1 METGN
6 NDAVRVNLEEGR
18 AEIARIRTFIKDN
31 KRYIEQNYGK
41 DVTKRRP
48 EYKRLSDS
56 LLKKTIT
63 MIADLFQRYYPAT
76 GYSDVETYMMHQTW
90 LDNSVDVV
98 GNARMV
104 LQTIDSIIKYPNR
117 AQYYYDCWKKE
128 VNELR
133 RKSKRPEIMSP
144 VGSWESLR
152 AALQGGADAV
162 YFGVGKLNMR
172 SRSAANF
179 TVDDLPRIVQTCR
192 EAGVRTYLTVNTI
205 IYNSEIDEMHRLL
218 DAALAAGISAVIA
231 SDMAVIAYAHRIGL
245 EVHISTQCNVSNT
258 EAVRWYSQFADVVV
272 TARELSLGQV
282 AEITQYIRQND
293 IRGPKGELVQVE
305 VFAHGALCMSVSG
318 KCYLSLDNYNYSANR
333 GACLQLCRRGYIVK
347 DKESDLELEIDN
359 EYIMSPKDLCTIGF
373 LDKIVKA
380 GVRVLK
386 IEGRGRS
393 ADYVRTVTEC
403 YREAVEAIADGSYSK
418 ERIEGWTSRLA
429 TVFNRG
435 FWDGYYLGRRL
446 GEWSDR
452 YGSQATEQKVYL
464 GPVHNFFGRIGVAEV
479 QLQTNETL
487 RVGDEVVVIGETT
500 GVYRATIA
508 ELRTD
513 RDPVPEVHQGDRFSF
528 KTTEPL
534 HRGDKVYRIDKVN
547 DEY

>member
-1 METGN
+1 MQ
-6 NDAVRVNLEEGR
+6 
-18 AEIARIRTFIKDN
+18 N
-31 KRYIEQNYGK
+31 KI
-41 DVTKRRP
+41 
-48 EYKRLSDS
+48 
-56 LLKKTIT
+56 
-63 MIADLFQRYYPAT
+63 
-76 GYSDVETYMMHQTW
+76 
-90 LDNSVDVV
+90 
-98 GNARMV
+98 
-104 LQTIDSIIKYPNR
+104 
-117 AQYYYDCWKKE
+117 
-128 VNELR
+128 
-133 RKSKRPEIMSP
+133 EIMSP
-144 VGSWESLR
+144 VGSWESLQ
-152 AALQGGADAV
+152 AAIQGGANAV

-179 TVDDLPRIVQTCR
+179 TVDDLPRIVSITG

-205 IYNSEIDEMHRLL
+205 IYNDEIAEMHRLL
-218 DAALAAGISAVIA
+218 EAAKAAGVSAIIA
-231 SDMAVIAYAHRIGL
+231 SDMAVISYANSIGV

-258 EAVRWYSQFADVVV
+258 EAVRWYSRFADVVV
-272 TARELSLGQV
+272 TARELPLSQV
-282 AEITQYIRQND
+282 AEITQFIRDNN
-293 IRGPKGELVQVE
+293 IRGPKGELVQIE

-403 YREAVEAIADGSYSK
+403 YREAVEAIESGTYTK
-418 ERIEGWTSRLA
+418 EKIDSWMQRLA

-446 GEWSDR
+446 GEWSER
-452 YGSQATEQKVYL
+452 YGSQATENKVYL
-464 GPVHNFFGRIGVAEV
+464 GLIRNYFGKINVAEV

-487 RVGDEVVVIGETT
+487 KVGDEVMVIGETT
-500 GVYRATIA
+500 GVYRDTIK

-528 KTTEPL
+528 ATKELL
-534 HRGDKVYRIDKVN
+534 HRGDKVYRVDKVI
-547 DEY
+547 EEF

>member
-1 METGN
+1 
-6 NDAVRVNLEEGR
+6 
-18 AEIARIRTFIKDN
+18 
-31 KRYIEQNYGK
+31 
-41 DVTKRRP
+41 
-48 EYKRLSDS
+48 
-56 LLKKTIT
+56 
-63 MIADLFQRYYPAT
+63 
-76 GYSDVETYMMHQTW
+76 
-90 LDNSVDVV
+90 
-98 GNARMV
+98 
-104 LQTIDSIIKYPNR
+104 
-117 AQYYYDCWKKE
+117 
-128 VNELR
+128 
-133 RKSKRPEIMSP
+133 MSP
-144 VGSWESLR
+144 VGSWESLH

-179 TVDDLPRIVQTCR
+179 SADNLKEICRITR

-205 IYNSEIDEMHRLL
+205 IYDSEIEEMHALV
-218 DAALAAGISAVIA
+218 DAAKETGVTAIIA
-231 SDMAVIAYAHRIGL
+231 SDMAVIAYAHSVGV
-245 EVHISTQCNVSNT
+245 EVHISTQCNVSNS
-258 EAVRWYSQFADVVV
+258 EAVRWYARYADVMV
-272 TARELSLGQV
+272 TARELSLQQV
-282 AEITQYIRQND
+282 AEITRFIERED
-293 IRGPKGELVQVE
+293 IRGPKGNLVQIE

-373 LDKIVKA
+373 VDKIVQA

-403 YREAVEAIADGSYSK
+403 YREAVEAVADGTYTP
-418 ERIEGWTSRLA
+418 ERIAAWTERLR

-446 GEWSDR
+446 GEWSNR

-464 GPVHNFFGRIGVAEV
+464 GVVKNYFQRIGVAEV
-479 QLQTNETL
+479 LLQTAEQLHT
-487 RVGDEVVVIGETT
+487 GDEVMVIGETT
-500 GVYRATIA
+500 GVYRNSVD
-508 ELRTD
+508 ELRLD

-528 KTTEPL
+528 KTTSPVR
-534 HRGDKVYRIDKVN
+534 RGDKMYRIDKIEN
-547 DEY
+547 

>member
-1 METGN
+1 M
-6 NDAVRVNLEEGR
+6 A
-18 AEIARIRTFIKDN
+18 
-31 KRYIEQNYGK
+31 
-41 DVTKRRP
+41 
-48 EYKRLSDS
+48 
-56 LLKKTIT
+56 
-63 MIADLFQRYYPAT
+63 
-76 GYSDVETYMMHQTW
+76 
-90 LDNSVDVV
+90 
-98 GNARMV
+98 
-104 LQTIDSIIKYPNR
+104 
-117 AQYYYDCWKKE
+117 
-128 VNELR
+128 
-133 RKSKRPEIMSP
+133 P
-144 VGSWESLR
+144 VGSWESLQ
-152 AALQGGADAV
+152 AAIQGGANAV

-179 TVDDLPRIVQTCR
+179 MVDDLDRIVNI
-192 EAGVRTYLTVNTI
+192 ASASGIRTYLTINTI
-205 IYNSEIDEMHRLL
+205 IYNDEIGEMHTLL
-218 DAALAAGISAVIA
+218 EAAKKAGVSAIIA
-231 SDMAVIAYAHRIGL
+231 SDMAVISYANRIGL

-258 EAVRWYSQFADVVV
+258 EAVRWYSQFADVIV
-272 TARELSLGQV
+272 TARELPLRQV
-282 AEITQYIRQND
+282 AEITQFIRDNN
-293 IRGPKGELVQVE
+293 IRGPKGELVQIE

-403 YREAVEAIADGSYSK
+403 YREAVEAIEEGSYSRDK
-418 ERIEGWTSRLA
+418 IDHWMQRLA

-435 FWDGYYLGRRL
+435 FWDGYYLGRKL
-446 GEWSDR
+446 GEWSER
-452 YGSQATEQKVYL
+452 YGSQATENKVYL
-464 GPVHNFFGRIGVAEV
+464 GLIRNYFGKINVAEV

-487 RVGDEVVVIGETT
+487 KVGDEIMVIGETT
-500 GVYRATIA
+500 GVYRDTVK

-528 KTTEPL
+528 ASKELL
-534 HRGDKVYRIDKVN
+534 HRGDKVYRVDKVI
-547 DEY
+547 DDF

>member
-1 METGN
+1 
-6 NDAVRVNLEEGR
+6 
-18 AEIARIRTFIKDN
+18 
-31 KRYIEQNYGK
+31 
-41 DVTKRRP
+41 
-48 EYKRLSDS
+48 
-56 LLKKTIT
+56 
-63 MIADLFQRYYPAT
+63 
-76 GYSDVETYMMHQTW
+76 
-90 LDNSVDVV
+90 
-98 GNARMV
+98 
-104 LQTIDSIIKYPNR
+104 
-117 AQYYYDCWKKE
+117 
-128 VNELR
+128 
-133 RKSKRPEIMSP
+133 MSP
-144 VGSWESLR
+144 VGSYESLQ
-152 AALQGGADAV
+152 AAIQGGANAV

-179 TVDDLPRIVQTCR
+179 TVDDLHRIVQIAR
-192 EAGVRTYLTVNTI
+192 EAGIRTYLTVNTI
-205 IYNSEIDEMHRLL
+205 IYNNEIEEMHALL
-218 DAALAAGISAVIA
+218 EAAKAAGISAIIA
-231 SDMAVIAYAHRIGL
+231 SDMAVISYANSIGV

-258 EAVRWYSQFADVVV
+258 EAVHWYAQFADVIV
-272 TARELSLGQV
+272 TARELPLQQV
-282 AEITQYIRQND
+282 AEITKYIQDND
-293 IRGPKGELVQVE
+293 IRGPRGELVQVE

-386 IEGRGRS
+386 IEGRCRS

-403 YREAVEAIADGSYSK
+403 YREAVESIADGSYSK
-418 ERIEGWTSRLA
+418 EKIEGWMQRLA

-446 GEWSDR
+446 GEWSER
-452 YGSQATEQKVYL
+452 YGSQATENKVYL
-464 GPVHNFFGRIGVAEV
+464 GLIRNYFGKINVAEV

-487 RVGDEVVVIGETT
+487 RVGDEVMVIGETT
-500 GVYRATIA
+500 GVYRDTIK

-528 KTTEPL
+528 ASTELL
-534 HRGDKVYRIDKVN
+534 HRGDKVYRVDKVIE
-547 DEY
+547 EY

>member
-1 METGN
+1 M
-6 NDAVRVNLEEGR
+6 A
-18 AEIARIRTFIKDN
+18 
-31 KRYIEQNYGK
+31 
-41 DVTKRRP
+41 
-48 EYKRLSDS
+48 
-56 LLKKTIT
+56 
-63 MIADLFQRYYPAT
+63 
-76 GYSDVETYMMHQTW
+76 
-90 LDNSVDVV
+90 
-98 GNARMV
+98 
-104 LQTIDSIIKYPNR
+104 
-117 AQYYYDCWKKE
+117 
-128 VNELR
+128 
-133 RKSKRPEIMSP
+133 P
-144 VGSWESLR
+144 VGSWESLQ
-152 AALQGGADAV
+152 AAIQGGANAV

-179 TVDDLPRIVQTCR
+179 TIDDLPRIVKICSTPTQPLSHSATQPLP
-192 EAGVRTYLTVNTI
+192 VRTYLTVNTI
-205 IYNSEIDEMHRLL
+205 IYNDEIAEMHALL
-218 DAALAAGISAVIA
+218 QAAKNAGISAIIA
-231 SDMAVIAYAHRIGL
+231 SDMAVISYANQIGL

-272 TARELSLGQV
+272 TARELPLRQV
-282 AEITQYIRQND
+282 AEITQFIRDND
-293 IRGPKGELVQVE
+293 IRGPRGELVQIE

-403 YREAVEAIADGSYSK
+403 YREAVEAIQNGTYSK
-418 ERIEGWTSRLA
+418 ERIDHWMQRLA

-446 GEWSDR
+446 GEWSER
-452 YGSQATEQKVYL
+452 YGSQATENKVYL
-464 GPVHNFFGRIGVAEV
+464 GLIRNYFGKINVAEV
-479 QLQTNETL
+479 QLQTNEIL
-487 RVGDEVVVIGETT
+487 RVGDEIMVIGETT
-500 GVYRATIA
+500 GVYRDTIK

-513 RDPVPEVHQGDRFSF
+513 RDPIPEVHQGDRFSF
-528 KTTEPL
+528 ASKELL
-534 HRGDKVYRIDKVN
+534 HRGDKVYRVDKVI
-547 DEY
+547 DEF

>member
-1 METGN
+1 MN
-6 NDAVRVNLEEGR
+6 QV
-18 AEIARIRTFIKDN
+18 
-31 KRYIEQNYGK
+31 
-41 DVTKRRP
+41 
-48 EYKRLSDS
+48 
-56 LLKKTIT
+56 
-63 MIADLFQRYYPAT
+63 
-76 GYSDVETYMMHQTW
+76 
-90 LDNSVDVV
+90 
-98 GNARMV
+98 
-104 LQTIDSIIKYPNR
+104 
-117 AQYYYDCWKKE
+117 
-128 VNELR
+128 
-133 RKSKRPEIMSP
+133 EIMAP
-144 VGSWESLR
+144 VGSWESLQ

-179 TVDDLPRIVQTCR
+179 TVDDLPRIVSVAR
-192 EAGVRTYLTVNTI
+192 ASNVRTYLTVNTI
-205 IYNSEIDEMHRLL
+205 IYNHEIEEMHRLL
-218 DAALAAGISAVIA
+218 EAAKAAGVSAIIA
-231 SDMAVIAYAHRIGL
+231 SDMAVIGYANRIDL
-245 EVHISTQCNVSNT
+245 EVHISTQCNVSNV
-258 EAVRWYSQFADVVV
+258 EAVRWYAQFADVIV
-272 TARELSLGQV
+272 TARELPLSQV
-282 AEITQYIRQND
+282 AEITKFIQDND

-403 YREAVEAIADGSYSK
+403 YREAVAAIADGTYTQ
-418 ERIEGWTSRLA
+418 ERIEEWTARLA

-435 FWDGYYLGRRL
+435 FWDGYYLGRRM

-452 YGSQATEQKVYL
+452 YGSQATENKVYL
-464 GPVHNFFGRIGVAEV
+464 GLVRNYFGRINVAEV
-479 QLQTNETL
+479 QLQTAETL
-487 RVGDEVVVIGETT
+487 RVGDEVMVIGETT
-500 GVYRATIA
+500 GVYRATVG
-508 ELRTD
+508 EMRLD

-528 KTTEPL
+528 ATTVPL
-534 HRGDKVYRIDKVN
+534 RRGDKVYRIDKVT
-547 DEY
+547 DEF